1 MAQQINV
8 KIYDQGNKLDE
19 VNKKMGDQVQDV
31 KKANEELAE
40 AREITAKRNK
50 NMMCYIIFVVCGVII
65 LGASIYFMFFDKK
78 S

>member
-78 S
+78 